1 MDAEPLV
8 RGPAQGQSREEVATV
23 KGAEGAGEFLERLL
37 KGNVID
43 VGEVRVSRSTLKGPK
58 GPRFLIYLPTT
69 RNYLWRELHKSGRK
83 VRVFIEV
90 L

>member
-1 MDAEPLV
+1 MDNGSLLSNGKGEDSDGGLV
-8 RGPAQGQSREEVATV
+8 KQ
-23 KGAEGAGEFLERLL
+23 LL

-43 VGEVRVSRSTLKGPK
+43 VGEVRISRSTLRGPK

-69 RNYLWRELHKSGRK
+69 RNYLWRELHESGRK

>member
-1 MDAEPLV
+1 MDNGSLL
-8 RGPAQGQSREEVATV
+8 SS
-23 KGAEGAGEFLERLL
+23 KGEDTGAGLLKQLL

-43 VGEVRVSRSTLKGPK
+43 VGEVRVSRSTLKGPR

-69 RNYLWRELHKSGRK
+69 RNYLWRELHESGRK

>member
-1 MDAEPLV
+1 MDNGSLLSNKGEDADAGLV
-8 RGPAQGQSREEVATV
+8 KQ
-23 KGAEGAGEFLERLL
+23 LL

-43 VGEVRVSRSTLKGPK
+43 VGEVRISRSTLRGPK

-69 RNYLWRELHKSGRK
+69 RNYLWRELHESGRK

>member
-1 MDAEPLV
+1 MASGSLLSSKGEDAD
-8 RGPAQGQSREEVATV
+8 
-23 KGAEGAGEFLERLL
+23 AGLLKQLL

-69 RNYLWRELHKSGRK
+69 RNYLWRELHESGRK
-83 VRVFIEV
+83 VRVFIEI

>member
-1 MDAEPLV
+1 VDNRPLLNNSKEKDASAGLV
-8 RGPAQGQSREEVATV
+8 EQ
-23 KGAEGAGEFLERLL
+23 LL
-37 KGNVID
+37 RGNVID
-43 VGEVRVSRSTLKGPK
+43 VGEVRISRSTLKGPK

-69 RNYLWRELHKSGRK
+69 RNYLWRELHGSGRK

>member
-1 MDAEPLV
+1 MDNGSLLSNGKGEDSDGGLV
-8 RGPAQGQSREEVATV
+8 KQ
-23 KGAEGAGEFLERLL
+23 LL

-43 VGEVRVSRSTLKGPK
+43 VGEVRVSRSTLRGPK

-69 RNYLWRELHKSGRK
+69 RNYLWRELHESGRK

>member
-1 MDAEPLV
+1 MDNGPLLSSKGEDADA
-8 RGPAQGQSREEVATV
+8 RLV
-23 KGAEGAGEFLERLL
+23 KQLL

-69 RNYLWRELHKSGRK
+69 RNYLWRELHESGRK

>member
-1 MDAEPLV
+1 MDNRSLL
-8 RGPAQGQSREEVATV
+8 SN
-23 KGAEGAGEFLERLL
+23 KGEDSGAGLVKQLL

-43 VGEVRVSRSTLKGPK
+43 VGEVRISRSTLKGPR

-69 RNYLWRELHKSGRK
+69 RNYLWRELHESGRK